1 MINNITP
8 ELVKEA
14 LASLG
19 APGSATAVSQAC
31 GFKKKSETVT
41 NLLEELVS
49 EEEVIRGVSAYGF
62 VTYELNPDAEE
73 DYDDDDDEDDPCCDD
88 PCADSNTTSD
98 AEEVDDE
105 PFIDELE
112 DKLVENQRAT
122 RAELPRVEAEL
133 DYSIPENL
141 NGYRIV
147 VTDNGFQVVAP
158 DRGVPY
164 TLARNERMVV
174 INNEY
179 RVAVESPEDLL
190 GCIQEY
196 TQARGWRHCV
206 VRDVASGSA
215 LAPGRVNMKPVIL
228 FLEVERHNKAGF

>member
-8 ELVKEA
+8 EVVKEA
-14 LASLG
+14 LASMG
-19 APGSATAVSQAC
+19 TPGSATAVSQAC
-31 GFKKKSETVT
+31 GFTKKSETVT
-41 NLLEELVS
+41 NILEELVA
-49 EEEVIRGVSAYGF
+49 EGDVIRGTSVYGF
-62 VTYELNPDAEE
+62 VTYELNADVE
-73 DYDDDDDEDDPCCDD
+73 DEDDGDPCCDD
-88 PCADSNTTSD
+88 PCADYD
-98 AEEVDDE
+98 GDDEEDYADEVDDE

-112 DKLVENQRAT
+112 DKLVENQRVST
-122 RAELPRVEAEL
+122 AELPRVEAEM

-147 VTDNGFQVVAP
+147 VTDSGFQVSAP

-164 TLARNERMVV
+164 TIARNERMVV

-190 GCIQEY
+190 GSIQEY
-196 TQARGWRHCV
+196 TQARGWRHYV
-206 VRDVASGSA
+206 VRDVESGSA